1 MTTYKS
7 LYQDLELLRKN
18 AFKKGASIRIASK
31 SIGAYPV
38 PLRYYVTL
46 PSDRY
51 NEKFSPL
58 QFSYNVSDFVKLSHF
73 DSGSYYLRLFS
84 IFADSAFFT
93 PPGIE
98 SVPISDI
105 ERVNVSD
112 FFEKLPHTYTS
123 KCKICGRIV
132 SNVKNHYL
140 THNPGNFVCPM
151 CGCRRT
157 RLDNLKVHIKQKHPD
172 LVIEYKNAQ
181 YNMLL
186 S

>member
-1 MTTYKS
+1 MYSSHIDWCLFCVSTILDSSTFI
-7 LYQDLELLRKN
+7 QRVPDL
-18 AFKKGASIRIASK
+18 
-31 SIGAYPV
+31 V
-38 PLRYYVTL
+38 
-46 PSDRY
+46 
-51 NEKFSPL
+51 KFSY
-58 QFSYNVSDFVKLSHF
+58 FEK
-73 DSGSYYLRLFS
+73 SGFYYLRIFS

-93 PPGIE
+93 SPSIE

-105 ERVNVSD
+105 ERVHVSD
-112 FFEKLPHTYTS
+112 FFEKLPYTYTS

-181 YNMLL
+181 CNMLL